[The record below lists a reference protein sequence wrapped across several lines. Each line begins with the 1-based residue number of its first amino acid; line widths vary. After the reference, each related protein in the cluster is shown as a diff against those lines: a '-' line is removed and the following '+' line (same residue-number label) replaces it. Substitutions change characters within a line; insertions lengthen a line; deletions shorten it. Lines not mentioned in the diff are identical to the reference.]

1 MSKCLGS
8 NYQSQTIAMAD
19 EITGL
24 SQLLDQIE
32 TSSRHSK
39 RISLQLVIEAIGLR
53 SFAPF
58 LLLVGLILF
67 SPLSGVPGVSSAMAA
82 LLLLVAIQLLLG
94 RRHVWLPQW
103 LLRRSISKGK
113 LNKALNGMKKP
124 AEFADRWMQ
133 PRLDFLVRRGG
144 TYAIAAICSLIA
156 LAIPLMEPV
165 PFSATTAGFA
175 LTIFGLAL
183 VSHDGLLALMAF
195 AVTALLTGLLVSTLL

>member
-1 MSKCLGS
+1 MS
-8 NYQSQTIAMAD
+8 Q

-24 SQLLDQIE
+24 SQLLDQIK
-32 TSSRHSK
+32 SSCQHTE
-39 RISLQLVIEAIGLR
+39 RISLQLVLESIGRR

-67 SPLSGVPGVSSAMAA
+67 SPLSGVPGLSTVMAT

-103 LLRRSISKGK
+103 LLSRSISRKK
-113 LNKALNGMKKP
+113 MNDALQWLRRP
-124 AEFADRWMQ
+124 AAFADRWMR
-133 PRLDFLVRRGG
+133 PRLDFMVRRSG
-144 TYAIAAICSLIA
+144 TYAIGTICSLIA
-156 LAIPLMEPV
+156 LTIPLLELV

-183 VSHDGLLALMAF
+183 VTHDGLLALIACIIT
-195 AVTALLTGLLVSTLL
+195 VLLTWLLAHTLL